1 MGKKIE
7 VQILGNYFSFNL
19 PDDVDSKEFI
29 EIIDFVEN
37 KINRIRR
44 SAVDLDS
51 YKLALLASINI
62 AEELFSLQKENRE
75 LKGFLSKIDSMVP
88 KIDIQSNQK
97 KKTVKLLPE
106 Q

>member
-19 PDDVDSKEFI
+19 PSDVSSRDFI
-29 EIIDFVEN
+29 EIIDFVEK
-37 KINRIRR
+37 KINIIRR
-44 SAVDLDS
+44 NSSDLDP

-62 AEELFSLQKENRE
+62 AEELFSLRKKNVE
-75 LKGFLSKIDSMVP
+75 LEGFFNKIDGMVP
-88 KIDIQSNQK
+88 KIEFKTVNK
-97 KKTVKLLPE
+97 KKVKLLPE